1 MRPKLIWIN
10 GHYGLKRKGYQHV
23 GSKAVKI
30 SVILTACAKSQE
42 TRRERGMEGG
52 FFWGEG
58 GWKRRQKVSVS
69 VPCTDGTSRISALSS
84 LVISTDASDSG
95 EKGQTGNLNF
105 LSDLIRINLVSP

>member
-30 SVILTACAKSQE
+30 SVILKLKACAKSQE

-52 FFWGEG
+52 LG
-58 GWKRRQKVSVS
+58 GVGGARKRRQKVSVS
-69 VPCTDGTSRISALSS
+69 EPCTDGTSRISALSS
-84 LVISTDASDSG
+84 I
-95 EKGQTGNLNF
+95 
-105 LSDLIRINLVSP
+105 